1 MDGLGYFG
9 EDEEY
14 SSFGVWDAVGVA
26 GGSYHTALLT
36 AEDKQQHVAG
46 HLKQLEAAL
55 GEMR

>member
-26 GGSYHTALLT
+26 GGSYHTTLLT
-36 AEDKQQHVAG
+36 PDDKEQYVESYLSQIEGAFG
-46 HLKQLEAAL
+46 KL
-55 GEMR
+55 